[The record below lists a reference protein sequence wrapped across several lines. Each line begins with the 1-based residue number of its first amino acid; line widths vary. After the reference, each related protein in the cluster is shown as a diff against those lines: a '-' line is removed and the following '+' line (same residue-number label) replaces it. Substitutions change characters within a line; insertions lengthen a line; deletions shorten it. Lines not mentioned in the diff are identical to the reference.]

1 MNQEKQNQLRQEAL
15 DFQFMSNDKDLS
27 YSEIAEIQGYF
38 YKKGKALG
46 LYNSLAFP
54 PVGKVAAQAV
64 G

>member
-1 MNQEKQNQLRQEAL
+1 MTYQEKQKQLRQEAL

-46 LYNSLAFP
+46 LLKEFREN
-54 PVGKVAAQAV
+54 GII
-64 G
+64 